1 MKQLKKHELNFYI
14 GFTAKV
20 EKAKANSLPKD
31 KIIICTLSG
40 RGDKD
45 VASIAK
51 YRGINISED

>member
-1 MKQLKKHELNFYI
+1 MAAIESCHAIAYVQKLAPTL
-14 GFTAKV
+14 
-20 EKAKANSLPKD
+20 SKD
-31 KIIICTLSG
+31 KVIICTLSG